1 MAFESRFTKL
11 THLWNRISDQPISCH
26 WSLCIP
32 PEKIRKPEV
41 FWCFQMVQKET
52 SGMKWVIKDYAK
64 HLWYSMELF
73 ANIALCFS
81 IIASARLF
89 SLVWDLFSK
98 TFRLLYS
105 IYPFHTNVSLLYP
118 LKTSKN
124 VWFYEVFKV
133 YRNETLVWNE
143 LINHY

>member
-89 SLVWDLFSK
+89 SLVRSFFKNLPFTLFHLPISHQCF
-98 TFRLLYS
+98 TS
-105 IYPFHTNVSLLYP
+105 IPPENVQ
-118 LKTSKN
+118 KC
-124 VWFYEVFKV
+124 
-133 YRNETLVWNE
+133 LVLWSFQGV
-143 LINHY
+143 